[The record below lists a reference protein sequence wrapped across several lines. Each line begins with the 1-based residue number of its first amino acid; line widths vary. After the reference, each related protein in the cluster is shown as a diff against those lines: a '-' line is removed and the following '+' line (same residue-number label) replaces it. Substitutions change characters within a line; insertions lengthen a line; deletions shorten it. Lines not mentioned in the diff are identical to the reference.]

1 MKNVFT
7 VLILAAASLSAAAQ
21 NCPVGIVSGQ
31 DSVRGMQFGVVAS
44 VAGAK
49 ARGVQLSGFSNMTT
63 GSLRGVQ
70 LSGVSNIAAGV
81 EKGVQLSSMLNVS
94 SGYMRGLQAAFYNY
108 ADSLNGT
115 QIGIFNVART
125 HPKGWQIG
133 LLNISHDTIAH
144 KLTPVR
150 DKKSQ
155 IKVGNL
161 AIYLYLYS

>member
-7 VLILAAASLSAAAQ
+7 VLILVAVSLSAAAQ

-81 EKGVQLSSMLNVS
+81 ERGVQMSSMLNVS
-94 SGYMRGLQAAFYNY
+94 SGYMRGLQTAFYNY
-108 ADSLNGT
+108 ADSLKGT

-125 HPKGWQIG
+125 HPKG
-133 LLNISHDTIAH
+133 
-144 KLTPVR
+144 
-150 DKKSQ
+150 
-155 IKVGNL
+155 
-161 AIYLYLYS
+161 

>member
-81 EKGVQLSSMLNVS
+81 EKDTLPPRLLRENLKTGPATGKVNELQVMLKEYYAERGWDEEGIPTPEKLEQLS
-94 SGYMRGLQAAFYNY
+94 
-108 ADSLNGT
+108 
-115 QIGIFNVART
+115 IE
-125 HPKGWQIG
+125 
-133 LLNISHDTIAH
+133 
-144 KLTPVR
+144 
-150 DKKSQ
+150 
-155 IKVGNL
+155 
-161 AIYLYLYS
+161 